1 MGRART
7 MKIDPEKLRTQLRQ
21 RGLNAVSVSRE
32 LGYSDA
38 YIGYVMKSET
48 ISLPAVKQLSIRY
61 NISIDE
67 IKPDAPVEIQQL
79 ATPAADPQP
88 TGDLEK
94 QVAELTATVKE
105 LKDEFRNYRTAML
118 GYMKKFENHKKY
130 GHF

>member
-1 MGRART
+1 M
-7 MKIDPEKLRTQLRQ
+7 
-21 RGLNAVSVSRE
+21 
-32 LGYSDA
+32 
-38 YIGYVMKSET
+38 
-48 ISLPAVKQLSIRY
+48 PAVKQLAMRY

-67 IKPDAPVEIQQL
+67 IKPDAPVEVQQL
-79 ATPAADPQP
+79 STPAAEQT

-94 QVAELTATVKE
+94 QVSELTATVKE